1 MVRKSASPAP
11 EPTAEAATVA
21 PVEDSQTPPTEA
33 QAAPATEAKPDEQYD
48 LHIIL
53 HGANIDEKL
62 KDAATVAF
70 RLGLITKPTM
80 AQLMSLFIG
89 WGLALLKQQ
98 WLERVGY
105 R

>member
-1 MVRKSASPAP
+1 MATERADQ
-11 EPTAEAATVA
+11 ATV
-21 PVEDSQTPPTEA
+21 QTPEETT
-33 QAAPATEAKPDEQYD
+33 APPAEGPGATSTATEAKPEEQYEF
-48 LHIIL
+48 LIRL
-53 HGANIDEKL
+53 HGENIDEKL
-62 KDAATVAF
+62 KDAATVAY

-89 WGLALLKQQ
+89 WGLGILKQQ